1 MNNYT
6 LEGFLGEGAYGIV
19 LKAVS
24 KRTHEP
30 VAIKK
35 FKDKD
40 TDNPLI
46 KKVIVR
52 ELRALRTL
60 KHPNIVQLK
69 EAFRQSER
77 LFLVFEYCEQSL
89 LDLQTK
95 SPGGRLPLAAVRG
108 LGREVLQAVEFM
120 HDNGLLHRD
129 VKPENILVTRQGHA
143 KLCDFG
149 FARTAKPGEELTD
162 YVATR
167 WYRSPELLLTPVYA
181 APADL
186 WAVGCVLGEAVSGQ
200 PLFPGENLLD
210 QLHCIHS
217 ALGGFPRALTG
228 ALGPRG
234 RPEGLDLSA
243 LERQPAGFNPQH
255 LRDAYL
261 PFCHCPALVDLIAR
275 LLVLDPRQRLTARQ
289 ALEHPFFAEEPREAQ
304 RSAALGKENAAPA
317 SAQLP
322 AARKAF
328 LPHIK
333 VPQPAR
339 KPFNA
344 TVVAKSRA
352 AARKF

>member
-1 MNNYT
+1 MNNYA

-24 KRTHEP
+24 KRNHEL

-40 TDNPLI
+40 TDNPMI

-77 LFLVFEYCEQSL
+77 LFLVFEFCDQSL

-95 SPGGRLPLAAVRG
+95 SPGGKLALPVIRS
-108 LGREVLQAVEFM
+108 LGREVLQAIEFM
-120 HDNGLLHRD
+120 HSHGLLHRD
-129 VKPENILVTRQGHA
+129 VKPENILVTRQGRA

-167 WYRSPELLLTPVYA
+167 WYRSPELLLTPAYSA
-181 APADL
+181 AVDL

-200 PLFPGENLLD
+200 PLFPGENLID
-210 QLHCIHS
+210 QLQCIH
-217 ALGGFPRALTG
+217 AVLGAFPRSLT
-228 ALGPRG
+228 AAVEARG
-234 RPEGLDLSA
+234 RPEGVELGPF
-243 LERQPAGFNPQH
+243 ERHPHDFNPH
-255 LRDAYL
+255 YLRDAYL
-261 PFCHCPALVDLIAR
+261 PHCQCAKLVDLIER
-275 LLVLDPRQRLTARQ
+275 LLALDPRQRLTARQ
-289 ALEHPFFAEEPREAQ
+289 ALEHPFFAEEQREVH
-304 RSAALGKENAAPA
+304 RSARIEKENFAPS
-317 SAQLP
+317 SAQP
-322 AARKAF
+322 HANRKAF

-333 VPQPAR
+333 VPLPMR
-339 KPFNA
+339 KPLNA
-344 TVVAKSRA
+344 TLVSKTKLATK
-352 AARKF
+352 KF